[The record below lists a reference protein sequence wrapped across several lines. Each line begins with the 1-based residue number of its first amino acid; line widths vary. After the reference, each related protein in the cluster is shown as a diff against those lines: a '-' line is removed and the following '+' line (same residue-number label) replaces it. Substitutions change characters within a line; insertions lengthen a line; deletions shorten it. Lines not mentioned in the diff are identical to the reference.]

1 MLRWVE
7 ISCNCVNCLTII
19 VFFMHNDS
27 NALLANCT
35 QKHCFNLFIVFL
47 FCQLVNLLTNDGQR
61 LAETIIYMAALTATP
76 YFLIVV
82 CVVSCLIIGWTG
94 VLGVLTFFLFV
105 PLQVRRK
112 ILVAVA
118 ARKVL
123 TSSRQLEPIFD

>member
-1 MLRWVE
+1 M
-7 ISCNCVNCLTII
+7 NCLTII

-27 NALLANCT
+27 NALLASCT
-35 QKHCFNLFIVFL
+35 QKHCFDLSILFL

-61 LAETIIYMAALTATP
+61 LAETIMFMAVLITTP

-94 VLGVLTFFLFV
+94 VLGVLTFLLFV
-105 PLQVRRK
+105 PVQVRKK

-118 ARKVL
+118 AGNVL